1 MKGKEVVKV
10 TSDLIKKNGITNY
23 MVINDL
29 IGEVNYFDR
38 NRYI

>member
-1 MKGKEVVKV
+1 MKV
-10 TSDLIKKNGITNY
+10 TSDLIKKDGMTNY

-29 IGEVNYFDR
+29 IGEVNYIDR